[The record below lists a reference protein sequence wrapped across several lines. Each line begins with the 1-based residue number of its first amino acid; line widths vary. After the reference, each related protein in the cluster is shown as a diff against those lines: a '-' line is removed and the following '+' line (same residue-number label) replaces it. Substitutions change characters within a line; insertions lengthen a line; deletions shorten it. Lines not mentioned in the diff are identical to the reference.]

1 MKDFINFIKDFLLG
15 FLLTWYAL
23 DLWKLFHGDICP
35 LWRKGVD
42 VEWLVNTKK
51 DEQTHFF
58 FTDTASTETYTYS
71 EPVLLKPED

>member
-23 DLWKLFHGDICP
+23 DLWKRFHGDICP

-51 DEQTHFF
+51 DEQTQDKRTYMGFRL
-58 FTDTASTETYTYS
+58 TYTYS
-71 EPVLLKPED
+71 EPVLFKPED